1 MSTNDNLSTD
11 KQNEVHE
18 EYDELT
24 KIKYLGGHDFDGIKE
39 LDNRLPPWLKYLFYA
54 SIVFSFAY
62 MVRLIVFEDDSIVQS
77 MEYENEMAA
86 ANPETEA
93 VADSVVAEVKIVSME
108 EKLSKGKVT
117 YNSVCA
123 VCHGKFGEGLVGPN
137 LTDEYWIHGGT
148 VEKLSAVIANGVIEK
163 GMIAF
168 KDQLSPT
175 QREYVLDYILSME
188 GTNPANAKAPEGE
201 KFVRN

>member
-1 MSTNDNLSTD
+1 MSTNDNISTG

-18 EYDELT
+18 EYDELS
-24 KIKYLGGHDFDGIKE
+24 KIKILGGHDFDGIKE
-39 LDNRLPPWLKYLFYA
+39 LDNRLPPWLKYLFYV

-62 MVRLIVFEDDSIVQS
+62 LVRLVIFEDDSIVQS
-77 MEYENEMAA
+77 LEYENEMAA

-93 VADSVVAEVKIVSME
+93 IADSIVPEVKIVSME
-108 EKLSKGKVT
+108 EKLSKGKAT

-137 LTDEYWIHGGT
+137 LTDDYWIHGGSI
-148 VEKLSAVIANGVIEK
+148 EELSAVIADGIIEK
-163 GMIAF
+163 GMLAF
-168 KDQLSPT
+168 KTQLSPT
-175 QREYVLDYILSME
+175 QREYVLDYILSLE

>member
-54 SIVFSFAY
+54 SIIFSFAY

-108 EKLSKGKVT
+108 EKLSKGKAT

-148 VEKLSAVIANGVIEK
+148 VEELSAVIANGVIEK